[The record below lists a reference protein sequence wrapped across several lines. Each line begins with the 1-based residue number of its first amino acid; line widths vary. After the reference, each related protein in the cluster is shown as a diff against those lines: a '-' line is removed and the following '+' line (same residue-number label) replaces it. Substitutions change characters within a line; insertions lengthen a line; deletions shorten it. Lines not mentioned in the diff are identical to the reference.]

1 MKKLLIVAL
10 GFAFVISI
18 ANEVRAIPLAAA
30 YSTLVMNQSV
40 ALVTQKAVQ
49 RDGISPD
56 DERLNATYKAME
68 RVATEHAETS
78 LAERMYIAA
87 GAPTW
92 FGLAATL
99 LGAQLGEIA
108 VGKFKNMDVT
118 VTAPSANAIEVKRKV
133 DVPIPDHL
141 KPYVPPHYP
150 PVSVVASEGPWEA
163 MVAAGAR
170 VYRDSSC
177 MAGEPCAKFPKEPW
191 SSMSRLVDW
200 YWSSWSDMTVIA
212 RSREQ
217 LEEYLRI
224 FMEAKLRIGG
234 ITARNVR
241 VRIADELDANGV
253 PVKTWAYRSYEYE
266 KCEQVQKTVVDVS
279 KKECPDVVKESPN
292 AIEWPACTRKVTEEV
307 CAWQVAPEADGW
319 SDGLAPGHIRPDELD
334 MSGYGLQERART
346 YSSLDEAY
354 ADLSDE
360 EKRLDVNPKL
370 VADVANALAH
380 KASQQKDYRGVPY
393 RLTSPITPQDVK
405 EWVEGK
411 GRGALPQLIDV
422 FSRPAPAYERVV
434 PIHVTITPD
443 RTWPDS
449 RVTTGGRDGDR
460 GGDREKTKDGQSK
473 DVNVVNTPGVY
484 VKNPV
489 EIDLG
494 QAPDVGAPPLESAPT
509 AEMILS
515 PILGLLSDFRKWT
528 VPAHTG
534 SCPRPSVTIFQREI
548 RMDSM
553 CKLAEEQRVAIHRVM
568 LAAFVLA
575 ALLLVLSA

>member
-163 MVAAGAR
+163 MAAAGAR

-177 MAGEPCAKFPKEPW
+177 MAGKACAKFPKEPW
-191 SSMSRLVDW
+191 SSISRLVDW

-224 FMEAKLRIGG
+224 FMEAKLRVGG

-241 VRIADELDANGV
+241 VRIADEFNADGV
-253 PVKTWAYRSYEYE
+253 PVKIWAYRSYEYE

-307 CAWQVAPEADGW
+307 CAWQVAPEEDGW
-319 SDGLAPGHIRPDELD
+319 SDGLAPGRIRPDELD

-360 EKRLDVNPKL
+360 EKR
-370 VADVANALAH
+370 AC
-380 KASQQKDYRGVPY
+380 QK
-393 RLTSPITPQDVK
+393 
-405 EWVEGK
+405 
-411 GRGALPQLIDV
+411 
-422 FSRPAPAYERVV
+422 FRV
-434 PIHVTITPD
+434 
-443 RTWPDS
+443 
-449 RVTTGGRDGDR
+449 
-460 GGDREKTKDGQSK
+460 
-473 DVNVVNTPGVY
+473 
-484 VKNPV
+484 
-489 EIDLG
+489 
-494 QAPDVGAPPLESAPT
+494 
-509 AEMILS
+509 
-515 PILGLLSDFRKWT
+515 
-528 VPAHTG
+528 
-534 SCPRPSVTIFQREI
+534 
-548 RMDSM
+548 
-553 CKLAEEQRVAIHRVM
+553 
-568 LAAFVLA
+568 
-575 ALLLVLSA
+575 